1 LFLLS
6 LFVNAWA
13 CPNIT
18 NEQVVTSAHA
28 VELAYA
34 SFDEAVFT
42 ENIGLLR
49 GSLDCLDAT
58 LTSAEILSIHKAV
71 GLLNFANGDD
81 DLSVESWRSVR
92 SLSPSFVPPADLMP
106 ENSPLRN
113 IFTRAEPSESIV
125 AISPLQEGAWH
136 VDGQRV
142 NAVPTQRAFV
152 LVAAS
157 DHQVLYSGYH
167 YSPFTV
173 PLLEDVRKTETAVTQ
188 RKAGVLATA
197 VFGVLAGT
205 ALGLRQQQIQAL
217 QSSETDPTKLYE
229 IRANANGFTVAAEV
243 LAGSALIA
251 GGYTFF
257 LSR

>member
-1 LFLLS
+1 
-6 LFVNAWA
+6 VA
-13 CPNIT
+13 
-18 NEQVVTSAHA
+18 SAH
-28 VELAYA
+28 VVVQAYA
-34 SFDEAVFT
+34 DFDEVLFT
-42 ENIGLLR
+42 ENIGILR
-49 GSLDCLDAT
+49 GSLDCFDAT
-58 LTSAEILSIHKAV
+58 LTPTDAVIVHKAL

-92 SLSPSFVPPADLMP
+92 SLSPSFVPPAGLMP
-106 ENSPLRN
+106 ENSPLRT
-113 IFTRAEPSESIV
+113 IFTRAQPSESIV
-125 AISPLQEGAWH
+125 AISPLQVGAWH

-142 NAVPTQRAFV
+142 NAVPTRRAFV

-157 DHQVLYSGYH
+157 EDQVLYSGYH

-173 PLLEDVRKTETAVTQ
+173 PLLDDLRKTETAATQ
-188 RKAGVLATA
+188 RKAGVLVTA
-197 VFGVLAGT
+197 VLGVLAGT

-229 IRANANGFTVAAEV
+229 IRANANGFTVTAEV
-243 LAGSALIA
+243 LAGSALVA